1 MGIYSGM
8 SIRGIAKN
16 RRIEWWRNGFF
27 CRMYCGEKLGNQMA
41 FK

>member
-1 MGIYSGM
+1 MGIYNGM

-16 RRIEWWRNGFF
+16 SRIEWWRNGLL